1 MEQPLAKI
9 TALPQG
15 FQARFERYYNQ
26 QPAELWDMLTNN
38 EKLSLW
44 FNELSVQEL
53 KIGGSIFFDMQD
65 GTHEKMEILDCI
77 PGQVLEYAWGSD
89 SVRFE
94 LAEVA
99 GGSKLV
105 LVEKLH
111 EITAH
116 TPKDLAGWHVC
127 LDAIKCILE
136 HRQLESRMD
145 IWKVKYEQYVQ
156 LLEPYLPEPM

>member
-1 MEQPLAKI
+1 M
-9 TALPQG
+9 
-15 FQARFERYYNQ
+15 N
-26 QPAELWDMLTNN
+26 
-38 EKLSLW
+38 
-44 FNELSVQEL
+44 
-53 KIGGSIFFDMQD
+53 FD
-65 GTHEKMEILDCI
+65 KK
-77 PGQVLEYAWGSD
+77 P
-89 SVRFE
+89 VRFVH
-94 LAEVA
+94 AEVA

-116 TPKDLAGWHVC
+116 TSKDLAGWHVC
-127 LDAIKCILE
+127 PDAIKCILD